1 MNISEK
7 KWIVSDSTTYSDPDS
22 VVNALLATRGIDDKS
37 KQSFLKPMLS
47 SLTLE
52 SVGIDSQGV
61 RKAIKRIK
69 IAIDKKEQIIVYGDY
84 DVDGITGAA
93 ILWETLYALG
103 GNVLPYIP
111 HRVDEGYGLSEK
123 GIQNLL
129 ASTPPKLIITV
140 DNGIVAHTA
149 VDFAKKHGIDVIITD
164 HHVVDGDRALPD
176 AHSFVHTTKLC
187 GSSVALLF
195 SKEIKDQFAD
205 SASEFDKEH
214 LILAALATVADL
226 VSLTQENRTILMV
239 GLKLIRSTERIGLR
253 ELLKISG
260 LEGKEIGVY
269 EIGHIIAPRLNAA
282 GRIESGMD
290 SLRLLCTKDSKKA
303 QELASAL
310 DEVNKKR
317 QILMKDS
324 ALLAIERA
332 RSIQQDKKIIIV
344 DEEEFEEGIIG
355 LVAGKLVEEFYKPSI
370 AIAKRAD
377 VSKGSV
383 RSVSGVNIIE
393 MLRLKSDLFINAGGH
408 PMAAGFTVK
417 TSNIE
422 IMKKVLESIAEE
434 IVTLDHL
441 LRAIKID
448 LFIPLSFS
456 LTELYGQIQALAPF
470 GMGNPEPLFLAKN
483 VIIRDKR
490 IIGKDQTHVRFVL
503 SADEISTPFEAIA
516 FGMAEKS
523 VGIEKDDTIDIAYTL
538 DTNTWND
545 VTKLQLKLRDFRRS

>member
-1 MNISEK
+1 M
-7 KWIVSDSTTYSDPDS
+7 
-22 VVNALLATRGIDDKS
+22 
-37 KQSFLKPMLS
+37 
-47 SLTLE
+47 
-52 SVGIDSQGV
+52 
-61 RKAIKRIK
+61 
-69 IAIDKKEQIIVYGDY
+69 
-84 DVDGITGAA
+84 
-93 ILWETLYALG
+93 
-103 GNVLPYIP
+103 
-111 HRVDEGYGLSEK
+111 
-123 GIQNLL
+123 
-129 ASTPPKLIITV
+129 
-140 DNGIVAHTA
+140 
-149 VDFAKKHGIDVIITD
+149 DFAKKHGIDVIITD